1 MPRFE
6 FEEGSSQKFWEI
18 SLTGAALTTSWGK
31 LGTAGQQKTQ
41 TMGDAAAA
49 RKEHDKLIASKLKK
63 GYRAVS
69 DAGAKPQTAAPAA
82 KGAAAEKAPPAVKA
96 IKAGGEVA
104 PASAQYTEA
113 HRVKL
118 LTSPVGLAASADGR
132 WVASANSDQKLRI
145 YEAATMQEVK
155 ELHLGTAFPYSV
167 FFSADSRW
175 VFAGGK
181 SVQSFEAE
189 TWKKGP
195 ALKGHSH
202 DTHRAVLSSDG
213 GAWTASGEN
222 FSPHDWSL
230 RNWDLATGKQLLRFK
245 LEHPL
250 YGLDV
255 SPDGQRLVCGD
266 GDGNVTL
273 VNATTGKSIWTTKA
287 LNWAYVTLF
296 SADGTEVFAGG
307 QIEDDDGQLLS
318 ELRVL
323 DAATGEKR
331 RTIAVGPWVRDLQRL
346 ANGMLLA
353 GVNKLG
359 KREGSLQVVNP
370 TTGKL
375 VWSSEPLGQFVGAVA
390 ASADGRTL
398 YAHSADMH
406 AVWVFSL

>member
-18 SLTGAALTTSWGK
+18 SLAGAALTTSWGK

-41 TMGDAAAA
+41 TLGDAAEAL
-49 RKEHDKLIASKLKK
+49 KEHDKLIASKLKK
-63 GYRAVS
+63 GYRAVG
-69 DAGAKPQTAAPAA
+69 DAAAKPPKAAPAV
-82 KGAAAEKAPPAVKA
+82 KPAAEKAAPAVKA
-96 IKAGGEVA
+96 IKATGEVA
-104 PASAQYTEA
+104 PATAQYREA

-132 WVASANSDQKLRI
+132 WVASASSDQKLRI
-145 YEAATMQEVK
+145 YEAATMKEVK
-155 ELHLGTAFPYSV
+155 ELHVGTAFPYAV

-181 SVQSFEAE
+181 SIQSFETE

-195 ALKGHSH
+195 PLKGHSQ

-213 GAWTASGEN
+213 CAWTASGEN

-230 RNWDLATGKQLLRFK
+230 RKWDLTTGKQLLRFK
-245 LEHPL
+245 LQSPL

-255 SPDGQRLVCGD
+255 SPDGKHVVCGD
-266 GDGNVTL
+266 SSGTVTL
-273 VNATTGKSIWTTKA
+273 VDATTGKSVWTTKA

-296 SADGTEVFAGG
+296 SADATEVFAGG
-307 QIEDDDGQLLS
+307 ELENDDGQLLS

-323 DAATGEKR
+323 DAATGEKK

-346 ANGMLLA
+346 PNGMLLA

-359 KREGSLQVVNP
+359 KREGSVQVVNP

-375 VWSSEPLGQFVGAVA
+375 VWSSEPLGQFVGAIA

-398 YAHSADMH
+398 FAHSADKH
-406 AVWVFSL
+406 ALCVFSI